1 MPSFDASQDNS
12 TVEPAQTTFGLA
24 TNSLIEGGH
33 AASVKTAM
41 TSQPTGRFLRLRI
54 ASAAL
59 WPENFSESNI
69 RPQSGL
75 ISPSPGSTGAEGTR
89 FVQGGS
95 MKKTF
100 EQISH
105 LVNGCTRTA
114 LQLTRREMFRKALV
128 GGAAVTGASLLS
140 INPEARADSGRHD
153 DDDAS
158 TSLVPAAA
166 GGPVPS
172 SRNALSVRW
181 LGCSCF
187 ELVYRDQVILL
198 DTWYDR
204 PLCRDIGLTPSQVIR
219 ANVIL
224 IGHAH
229 FDHIADA
236 ASIALRTG
244 AIVIAD

>member
-1 MPSFDASQDNS
+1 MPSFEASQDNS

-24 TNSLIEGGH
+24 TNSLIEAGH
-33 AASVKTAM
+33 AARVKTAM
-41 TSQPTGRFLRLRI
+41 TPQLTGRLLRLRI

-59 WPENFSESNI
+59 WPASFPKSNI
-69 RPQSGL
+69 RPQPRL
-75 ISPSPGSTGAEGTR
+75 ISTSPGSTGAERTR
-89 FVQGGS
+89 LVQGAA

-114 LQLTRREMFRKALV
+114 LQLTRREVFRKALV
-128 GGAAVTGASLLS
+128 GGAAVTGASLLGIS
-140 INPEARADSGRHD
+140 PEARADPGRRD

-181 LGCSCF
+181 L
-187 ELVYRDQVILL
+187 
-198 DTWYDR
+198 
-204 PLCRDIGLTPSQVIR
+204 
-219 ANVIL
+219 
-224 IGHAH
+224 
-229 FDHIADA
+229 
-236 ASIALRTG
+236 
-244 AIVIAD
+244 